1 MEESKLEYKL
11 PEQTIEIARNYT
23 KTKDTNERCGIFTV
37 ENDVLYQYDI
47 TSPFTSKNTDKK
59 NTCYIASPN
68 HFGIRWHTHPN
79 KFYPSIQDLFS
90 LYKNPQKY
98 IEIIFS
104 KQGLW
109 ILKKKYNNEHPKQL
123 NQDQFNTFYLYE
135 TMLYILSHEDLKRME
150 QLYNYPKK
158 LKKGGGL
165 VATPLALHF
174 ISLHYI
180 RMIKTIFHIDAQF
193 YSINELYK
201 NDFSV
206 SLTIDK
212 RIDLNLLSKNGAQPI
227 KKEYTTTFVIEKSKI
242 KPSFTIKDY
251 GINYGK
257 DSLPIYTNDND
268 NDDDNDY
275 NNDEDKENTQPD
287 KKQKLKFRSQYRRRS
302 QRTKTRNHF

>member
-1 MEESKLEYKL
+1 MEEYKLEYKL
-11 PEQTIEIARNYT
+11 PEETIEIARNYT

-37 ENDVLYQYDI
+37 ENENLYQYDI
-47 TSPFTSKNTDKK
+47 TSPFTSKNSDKK
-59 NTCYIASPN
+59 HTCYIASSKQ
-68 HFGIRWHTHPN
+68 FAIRWHTHPN
-79 KFYPSIQDLFS
+79 KFYPSIQDIFS
-90 LYKNPQKY
+90 LYKNPQRY

-109 ILKKKYNNEHPKQL
+109 ILQKINNQSPKELSEQ
-123 NQDQFNTFYLYE
+123 QFNTFYLYE
-135 TMLYILSHEDLKRME
+135 TMLYILSHEELKGMD

-180 RMIKTIFHIDAQF
+180 RMIKSIFHINAYF
-193 YSINELYK
+193 YPIKELFK
-201 NDFSV
+201 HDFYV

-212 RIDLNLLSKNGAQPI
+212 RIDLNLLSIHGAEPV
-227 KKEYTTTFVIEKSKI
+227 KKEYTTIFIEKSKI

-257 DSLPIYTNDND
+257 DSLPIYTNDDED
-268 NDDDNDY
+268 NDEDKEN
-275 NNDEDKENTQPD
+275 DKENTQPD
-287 KKQKLKFRSQYRRRS
+287 KKQKLKFRSQR
-302 QRTKTRNHF
+302 TRNHF